1 MLSSFHLA
9 RVVEV
14 ALRRL
19 GALHARDLLVDELL
33 RVLDLLGV
41 APDYEHL
48 VVAVA
53 GAPLR
58 LVDLD
63 VGARAPVDVLDG
75 LAALADHDARLVA
88 RHLDE
93 GLLLVGVA
101 AVVALG
107 AVVAAAAVAVAVAAA
122 VTVAVAAT
130 VAVTVAVTTS
140 VTTFCD

>member
-101 AVVALG
+101 AAVVALG
-107 AVVAAAAVAVAVAAA
+107 AVVAAAAVTVAVTAA
-122 VTVAVAAT
+122 VAVAAT
-130 VAVTVAVTTS
+130 VAVTVTVATS